1 MNKTLVTVG
10 AVHTHTY
17 THTDISLLNLMANC
31 VRDNEKAYFASKVG
45 FVCDA
50 QKIDST

>member
-10 AVHTHTY
+10 AVHTHI
-17 THTDISLLNLMANC
+17 HTDVLL
-31 VRDNEKAYFASKVG
+31 DNRNDKVACYGTRVG

-50 QKIDST
+50 QKMNTE